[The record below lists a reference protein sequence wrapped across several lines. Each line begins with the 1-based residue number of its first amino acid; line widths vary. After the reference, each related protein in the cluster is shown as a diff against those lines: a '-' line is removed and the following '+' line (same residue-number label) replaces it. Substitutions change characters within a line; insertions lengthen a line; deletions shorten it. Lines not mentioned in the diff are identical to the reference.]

1 MTTLNVT
8 NARKELYRLVDDA
21 NLYGEPTLI
30 VGKRGN
36 AVLVSEEDWNAMQ
49 ETLYLNSIPGMTQSI
64 INGMNTPLE
73 ECLSEDQVQW

>member
-1 MTTLNVT
+1 MTTLNIT

-21 NLYGEPTLI
+21 NLYSEPTLI

-64 INGMNTPLE
+64 IEGMATPPE